1 MFICEL
7 LFSFL
12 AFTAP
17 RVFFLRTSFLA
28 VTGFTTTGS
37 FVVRFCSYRYTTA
50 FVGDLR
56 PSTFLFEGVN
66 LGDLLGVIFEVASQ
80 TTGGGFCAGDG
91 RGGVLMFLSGF
102 GQTVGSLVTDFGLTL
117 VTDLGVALGLLLV
130 TDFGVALGLLV
141 TDFGVAL
148 GLLVTDF
155 GVTLLGDRRSISIL
169 TLQPPLELG
178 KLELPTSV
186 LLQALILAFI

>member
-12 AFTAP
+12 AFIAP
-17 RVFFLRTSFLA
+17 RVFFLRTGFLV

-37 FVVRFCSYRYTTA
+37 FVVRLCSYRYTTA
-50 FVGDLR
+50 FVGDFR
-56 PSTFLFEGVN
+56 PSTVLFEGVN

-80 TTGGGFCAGDG
+80 TTGGGFCAVDG

-102 GQTVGSLVTDFGLTL
+102 GQTVGSLVTNFGLTL

-141 TDFGVAL
+141 TDFGL
-148 GLLVTDF
+148 
-155 GVTLLGDRRSISIL
+155 TLLGDRRSISIL